1 MQQYCGDS
9 ASNVGQRLHEG
20 QHSLPCH
27 AAPCHSLLQPPAPLS
42 CLQSL
47 ALLLCGTIIINMFYI
62 LTKGARNLIQLP
74 YSTVAWAS
82 VVTGVVVAALL
93 LLMASRFVCGSEAA
107 SAATPAAAAYLEPT
121 PAAEPVRKPASRPA
135 SPQQNR
141 PGKSPGAANPG
152 SRRCTS
158 PNLPVVRGAVTVE
171 VTSQRRTSVSTE
183 GSNRSTSNEH
193 IGVGQW
199 QQVVADKLKA
209 VRVSLKDTSWAA
221 FWLRLRNKL
230 LRGVGTDI
238 HADVAKDQGVRARA
252 RAAEKF
258 DPRVEQVF
266 KVLQVRTM
274 GLHPVMNWFHPIS
287 VVAIVRD

>member
-1 MQQYCGDS
+1 
-9 ASNVGQRLHEG
+9 
-20 QHSLPCH
+20 
-27 AAPCHSLLQPPAPLS
+27 
-42 CLQSL
+42 
-47 ALLLCGTIIINMFYI
+47 
-62 LTKGARNLIQLP
+62 
-74 YSTVAWAS
+74 
-82 VVTGVVVAALL
+82 
-93 LLMASRFVCGSEAA
+93 
-107 SAATPAAAAYLEPT
+107 
-121 PAAEPVRKPASRPA
+121 
-135 SPQQNR
+135 
-141 PGKSPGAANPG
+141 
-152 SRRCTS
+152 
-158 PNLPVVRGAVTVE
+158 VTVE